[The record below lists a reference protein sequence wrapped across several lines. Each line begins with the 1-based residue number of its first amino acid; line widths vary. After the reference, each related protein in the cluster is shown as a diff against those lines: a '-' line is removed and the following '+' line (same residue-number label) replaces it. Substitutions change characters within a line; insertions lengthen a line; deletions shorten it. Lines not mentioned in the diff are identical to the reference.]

1 MLMALVTARL
11 LSLCSL
17 SLSYVGSP
25 IALSAILKCLLIFLV
40 KSQGD
45 LSMRVE
51 NHGNNEFGKLFNE
64 MNKMKVSLSQMIA
77 SVKNAVKHH

>member
-1 MLMALVTARL
+1 M
-11 LSLCSL
+11 
-17 SLSYVGSP
+17 
-25 IALSAILKCLLIFLV
+25 
-40 KSQGD
+40 SQGD

-77 SVKNAVKHH
+77 SVKNAVNTISVSASEIATGNY